1 MAARL
6 IHTNEGA
13 ECPLCAQKL
22 RTACDLL
29 QQWFPVIKRKF
40 PDCHISWA
48 WRGETDQNTFK
59 MSGDSGVAWPKSK
72 HNKMD
77 TQGRASAEALDL
89 FKLVKCDKAEFP
101 VPFYRAISAYSDECG
116 WADRVRWAL
125 TDKDGKRYDLDHFSV
140 CINSGA
146 ANRG

>member
-1 MAARL
+1 MTKL
-6 IHTNEGA
+6 KHTNEGA

-22 RTACDLL
+22 KTACELL
-29 QQWFPVIKRKF
+29 QQWFQVIKRKF

-48 WRGETDQNTFK
+48 WRGETDQNAFLK
-59 MSGDSGVAWPKSK
+59 AGDSGVAWPNSK

-89 FKLVKCDKAEFP
+89 FRLLKCGKADFTP
-101 VPFYRAISAYSDECG
+101 AYYSDIAAHSEAAG
-116 WADRVRWAL
+116 WGDRVKWAL
-125 TDKDGKRYDLDHFSV
+125 TDKKGQRYDLDHFEIR
-140 CINSGA
+140 INSGA